1 MDGLLS
7 NSRQASW
14 FRGKSTEVESGAW
27 TRGPHLSGHYFC
39 NQGQAT
45 NLSGLSFLCEG
56 DASWRHA
63 SGADAYI
70 PACVYA
76 RLLQSCPTL
85 CDLMD
90 RSPPGSSVWDSPLS
104 GILQARILEWVSV
117 PSSKGSSQT
126 QGSNQHLLHGRQI
139 LYPSST
145 REAPSPYL
153 REDKELSTWYLS
165 KDTTN

>member
-1 MDGLLS
+1 MS
-7 NSRQASW
+7 NSQQASW

-27 TRGPHLSGHYFC
+27 TWGPHLSGHYFC
-39 NQGQAT
+39 NQRQAT

-90 RSPPGSSVWDSPLS
+90 CSPPGSSVH
-104 GILQARILEWVSV
+104 GIFHARILEWVAISFSRRLKARRQRLTCLLGV
-117 PSSKGSSQT
+117 FT
-126 QGSNQHLLHGRQI
+126 QAVA
-139 LYPSST
+139 
-145 REAPSPYL
+145 E
-153 REDKELSTWYLS
+153 EDWKSGP
-165 KDTTN
+165 

>member
-1 MDGLLS
+1 MS
-7 NSRQASW
+7 NSQQASW

-27 TRGPHLSGHYFC
+27 TWGPHLSGHYFC
-39 NQGQAT
+39 NQRQAT

-70 PACVYA
+70 PACMYA

-90 RSPPGSSVWDSPLS
+90 CSPPGSSVWDSPGKNTGVGCCAFLQ
-104 GILQARILEWVSV
+104 GIF
-117 PSSKGSSQT
+117 PN
-126 QGSNQHLLHGRQI
+126 QGSNQRLLHGRQI

-145 REAPSPYL
+145 REAPPPYL
-153 REDKELSTWYLS
+153 REDRELYTWYLS